1 MARVLRPGGVA
12 IVSIHVGDE
21 VRHVEELFGQPVEL
35 DFRFLQPA
43 HLRDVLTTAGLVV
56 EATLEREPI
65 PGREA
70 PTRRAYLVA
79 RRR

>member
-1 MARVLRPGGVA
+1 MA

-21 VRHVEELFGQPVEL
+21 VRHVEEPFGEAVEL

-65 PGREA
+65 PDHEA